1 MLSNLEDDLY
11 EPNLN
16 QEIEIQVTGVTHG
29 HSLLLSK
36 SVMQIGMLK
45 HLDPDPTLD
54 KSEDPGEA
62 NQMLSD
68 ACSSDFLTL

>member
-29 HSLLLSK
+29 HSLLLRK
-36 SVMQIGMLK
+36 SVMQSAMLK
-45 HLDPDPTLD
+45 HLDHPTLD

-68 ACSSDFLTL
+68 ACSSDFLTY